1 MQVLISR
8 SILFISLCLLLIC
21 CNKNDDQGAI
31 LAEVG
36 DKKLTINDLMEVIPD
51 NTSSTDSITL
61 SERYIQDWIMEQLVI
76 IKAEEG
82 LSEEKKNFDVLIE
95 NYRKSLLTYTYEQE
109 WIRQKLDTT
118 IQNEEIEKYY
128 NDNEKNFQLKDY
140 ILKVKF
146 SAIAYDSKNINQ
158 LKKLFYSEK
167 PEDLVKWEQLCV
179 DIGISYYFN
188 EDHWMLWDEFIKQVP
203 LEVYD
208 VEAFLKKKKTVE
220 FEKDNNLYLI
230 AITDYQLSG
239 SRSPLSF
246 ERDKIKSMILNR
258 RKLQLLEDMRK
269 DLLAKATQDN
279 VIKNYY
285 GKK

>member
-1 MQVLISR
+1 MKST
-8 SILFISLCLLLIC
+8 ILTFLSCCLIC
-21 CNKNDDQGAI
+21 IGCNKNDDQGAI

-51 NTSSTDSITL
+51 NSSSADSIAL

-76 IKAEEG
+76 NKAEEG
-82 LSEEKKNFDVLIE
+82 LSEDKKNFDLLIE
-95 NYRKSLLTYTYEQE
+95 NYRKSLLTHTYEQE
-109 WIRQKLDTT
+109 WIRQKLDTA
-118 IQNEEIEKYY
+118 ISEEEIEEYY

-140 ILKVKF
+140 IVKVKF
-146 SAIAYDSKNINQ
+146 SAIASDSKNINA

-179 DIGISYYFN
+179 DIGVSYYFD

-220 FEKDNNLYLI
+220 IEKENNLYLI

-246 ERDKIKSMILNR
+246 EKDKIRSMILNR
-258 RKLQLLEDMRK
+258 RKLQLLDDMRR
-269 DLLAKATQDN
+269 DLYAKATQDN
-279 VIKNYY
+279 VIKTYF

>member
-1 MQVLISR
+1 
-8 SILFISLCLLLIC
+8 
-21 CNKNDDQGAI
+21 
-31 LAEVG
+31 VG

-51 NTSSTDSITL
+51 NSNSADSIAL

-76 IKAEEG
+76 NKAEEG
-82 LSEEKKNFDVLIE
+82 LSEDKKNFDLLIE
-95 NYRKSLLTYTYEQE
+95 NYRKSLLTHTYEQE

-118 IQNEEIEKYY
+118 ISEEEIEKYY

-140 ILKVKF
+140 IVKVKF
-146 SAIAYDSKNINQ
+146 SAIASDSKNINA

-179 DIGISYYFN
+179 DIGVSYYFD

-220 FEKDNNLYLI
+220 LEKDNNLYFI

-246 ERDKIKSMILNR
+246 ERDKIRSMILNR
-258 RKLQLLEDMRK
+258 RKLQLLDDMRR
-269 DLLAKATQDN
+269 DLYAKATQDN
-279 VIKNYY
+279 VIKTYF

>member
-1 MQVLISR
+1 MKSTFLTF
-8 SILFISLCLLLIC
+8 LSLCLIC
-21 CNKNDDQGAI
+21 IGCNKNDDQGAI

-51 NTSSTDSITL
+51 NSNSADSIAL

-76 IKAEEG
+76 NKAEEG
-82 LSEEKKNFDVLIE
+82 LSEDKKNFDLLIE
-95 NYRKSLLTYTYEQE
+95 NYRKSLLTHTYEQE

-118 IQNEEIEKYY
+118 ISEEEIEKYY

-140 ILKVKF
+140 IVKVKF
-146 SAIAYDSKNINQ
+146 SAIASDSKNINA

-179 DIGISYYFN
+179 DIGVSYYFD

-220 FEKDNNLYLI
+220 LEKDNNLYFI

-246 ERDKIKSMILNR
+246 ERDKIRSMILNR
-258 RKLQLLEDMRK
+258 RKLQLLDDMRR
-269 DLLAKATQDN
+269 DLYAKATQDN
-279 VIKNYY
+279 VIKTYF